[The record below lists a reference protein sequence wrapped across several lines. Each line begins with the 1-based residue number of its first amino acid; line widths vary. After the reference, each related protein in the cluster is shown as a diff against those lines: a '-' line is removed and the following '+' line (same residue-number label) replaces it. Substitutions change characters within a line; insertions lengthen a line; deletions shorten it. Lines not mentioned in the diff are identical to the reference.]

1 MHLMNEIHPARVVL
15 AEPRA
20 DVRSALRLLVT
31 DALGMHVVGEVA
43 NAADLWSQLRA
54 AQPELLLLDWGM
66 VAAQATTLVPA
77 LHATWPGLHI
87 IALSGRTEV
96 EPAVLQ
102 AGADAF
108 ISKTD
113 PPERLLEAL
122 QAVRMGDPSLG
133 PGPGKDSK
141 TRTTPAPEFPAA
153 PAPSSIIP
161 STDPAERLQGTP
173 GGTGN
178 EPMNGAPRR
187 RKDPMT

>member
-1 MHLMNEIHPARVVL
+1 MNEIHPARVVL

-43 NAADLWSQLRA
+43 DAADLWSQIRA

-77 LHATWPGLHI
+77 LHAMWPGLHI

-96 EPAVLQ
+96 ELAVLQ

-133 PGPGKDSK
+133 AGPGKDSNA
-141 TRTTPAPEFPAA
+141 RTTPAREFPAA
-153 PAPSSIIP
+153 TAPSPIIP
-161 STDPAERLQGTP
+161 SADPADRFRGTP
-173 GGTGN
+173 DGNGN
-178 EPMNGAPRR
+178 EPMNGTPNR
-187 RKDPMT
+187 RKDPMR

>member
-1 MHLMNEIHPARVVL
+1 
-15 AEPRA
+15 
-20 DVRSALRLLVT
+20 
-31 DALGMHVVGEVA
+31 
-43 NAADLWSQLRA
+43 
-54 AQPELLLLDWGM
+54 LLLLDWGM

-122 QAVRMGDPSLG
+122 QAVWMADPAPG
-133 PGPGKDSK
+133 PGPDEASNA
-141 TRTTPAPEFPAA
+141 RTTRAPESPAA
-153 PAPSSIIP
+153 WAPSP
-161 STDPAERLQGTP
+161 STPPPDLAERLRGNP
-173 GGTGN
+173 AGKGN
-178 EPMNGAPRR
+178 EPMNGAPNR

>member
-1 MHLMNEIHPARVVL
+1 MHLMNEIHPARVML

-43 NAADLWSQLRA
+43 NAADLWPQMRA
-54 AQPELLLLDWGM
+54 AQPEFLLLDWGM
-66 VAAQATTLVPA
+66 VAAQATTLMPA

-113 PPERLLEAL
+113 PPERLLQAL
-122 QAVRMGDPSLG
+122 QAVRINDPA
-133 PGPGKDSK
+133 PGPGSGADGDARS
-141 TRTTPAPEFPAA
+141 TSTPEFPPAT
-153 PAPSSIIP
+153 APSPIIP
-161 STDPAERLQGTP
+161 SADPAERRRGTP

-178 EPMNGAPRR
+178 EPMNGAPNR

>member
-1 MHLMNEIHPARVVL
+1 MA
-15 AEPRA
+15 
-20 DVRSALRLLVT
+20 
-31 DALGMHVVGEVA
+31 
-43 NAADLWSQLRA
+43 
-54 AQPELLLLDWGM
+54 
-66 VAAQATTLVPA
+66 AAQAGTLVPA
-77 LHATWPGLHI
+77 LHAMWPGLHI

-122 QAVRMGDPSLG
+122 QAVRLGDPS
-133 PGPGKDSK
+133 
-141 TRTTPAPEFPAA
+141 PAPDPSEDGDARSTRAREFPAA
-153 PAPSSIIP
+153 SAPSQITLSA
-161 STDPAERLQGTP
+161 DPAERMRGISD
-173 GGTGN
+173 GN